1 MKRWISSKNYDI
13 IYYGMLFITKYYNI
27 KESSMKMKVLS
38 KSEIDEPSI
47 IARKFFFIL
56 IGNLLCSI
64 AINLFFVPNGLLSG
78 GVGGIGIMI
87 QYLTEFPV
95 GVTVFIMNLPIFLI
109 GYKMLDKRFIFYAFI
124 STFVFSSLLTLTSF
138 LSRYFIVDDIFLG
151 AIFGAIFNGIGMGLM
166 FRNGTCQGGLD
177 VIAAILKRKYNLNI
191 GSGLMAV
198 NTIIISLS
206 SILFGYKKAMYT
218 LIAMYVGYQIL
229 DKVQTGF
236 NIKKNIIIVSDKSEE
251 LADKIMAKLGRGVTY
266 LKGEGGYTQNEKKII
281 YCILTSRE
289 IAKLKEIVE
298 EIDPLA
304 FFTINDVIE
313 VKGSG
318 FKSLEI

>member
-1 MKRWISSKNYDI
+1 MKIKMSK
-13 IYYGMLFITKYYNI
+13 
-27 KESSMKMKVLS
+27 
-38 KSEIDEPSI
+38 KSELDEPRV
-47 IARKFFFIL
+47 IARKFFFIIL
-56 IGNLLCSI
+56 GNLLCSI

-95 GVTVFIMNLPIFLI
+95 GISVFIMNLPIFVI

-124 STFVFSSLLTLTSF
+124 SMLIFSSLLTFTSV
-138 LSRYFIVDDIFLG
+138 LSKYFIVEDVLLG
-151 AIFGAIFNGIGMGLM
+151 SIFGAILNGLGMGLM
-166 FRNGTCQGGLD
+166 FRNGVCQGGLD
-177 VIAAILKRKYNLNI
+177 VIAAILKRKFNLNI
-191 GSGLMAV
+191 GTGLMAA
-198 NTIIISLS
+198 NTVIISLS
-206 SILFGYKKAMYT
+206 SILFGYKSAMYT
-218 LIAMYVGYQIL
+218 LISMYLGYQIL

-251 LADKIMAKLGRGVTY
+251 LADVIMARLGRGVTY
-266 LKGEGGYTQNEKKII
+266 LKGEGGYTNDEKKII

-298 EIDPLA
+298 EIDSSA
-304 FFTINDVIE
+304 FFTINDVVE
-313 VKGSG
+313 VQGSG